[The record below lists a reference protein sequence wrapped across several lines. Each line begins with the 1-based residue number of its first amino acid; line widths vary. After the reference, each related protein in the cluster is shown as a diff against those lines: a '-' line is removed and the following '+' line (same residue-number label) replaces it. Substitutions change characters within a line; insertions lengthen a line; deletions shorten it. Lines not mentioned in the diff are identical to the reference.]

1 MSTPGVRD
9 GARNYLIVGAF
20 VLLMLVALVLW
31 IALLSGRTGAT
42 DRYTIA
48 YTNVMGLAEGA
59 PVSFQGYRIGK
70 VERIAPATEGDGSSF
85 HVDVSVRSGW
95 HIPSDSVAH
104 MVSSGLLA
112 AVAIDI
118 ESGESEDLVAPGGRL
133 LSEERND
140 VFAVVSSVAAQ
151 MADLVEDLEPL
162 LKEIGEGAPEIVAN
176 VRELTEKLNETAG
189 RLNGIV
195 SDANATR
202 VTSILEELERASRT
216 AASLASNF
224 EQTRAGLDDLLASA
238 DSLVDENRSDVRRV
252 VAALRDTL
260 DAFARGADTLS
271 ANLETASQNLV
282 EFSDDIRRDPSVL
295 LRGRLEGE

>member
-9 GARNYLIVGAF
+9 GARNYVIVGAF
-20 VLLMLVALVLW
+20 VLLMLLALVLW

-70 VERIAPATEGDGSSF
+70 VERIAPATEGDGSNF
-85 HVDVSVRSGW
+85 HVEVTVQSRW
-95 HIPSDSVAH
+95 RIPSDSVAR
-104 MVSSGLLA
+104 MVTSGLLA

-118 ESGESEDLVAPGGRL
+118 ESGESEDLVAPGGRIQSL
-133 LSEERND
+133 ERDD
-140 VFAVVSSVAAQ
+140 VLAVVSSVAAQ
-151 MADLVEDLEPL
+151 IGHLVEDLEPL
-162 LKEIGEGAPEIVAN
+162 LLEIGEGAPEIVAN
-176 VRELTEKLNETAG
+176 VRELTEKLNETAD

-195 SDANATR
+195 NDANATR
-202 VTSILEELERASRT
+202 IASILEELERASRT
-216 AASLASNF
+216 AASLASDF

-238 DSLVDENRSDVRRV
+238 DALVDENRSDVRRA
-252 VAALRDTL
+252 VADLRDTL
-260 DAFARGADTLS
+260 DAFARGADALS

-282 EFSDDIRRDPSVL
+282 EFSDDIRRDPSLL
-295 LRGRLEGE
+295 LRGRSEGE

>member
-9 GARNYLIVGAF
+9 GARNYIIVGVF
-20 VLLMLVALVLW
+20 VLLMLLALVLW

-42 DRYTIA
+42 DQYTIA
-48 YTNVMGLAEGA
+48 YANVMGLAEGA
-59 PVSFQGYRIGK
+59 PVSFQGYQVGK

-85 HVDVSVRSGW
+85 HVEVRVRSLW
-95 HIPSDSVAH
+95 RIPSDSVAR
-104 MVSSGLLA
+104 MVTSGLLA

-118 ESGESEDLVAPGGRL
+118 ESGESEDLVAPGGRIQ
-133 LSEERND
+133 SVERDD
-140 VFAVVSSVAAQ
+140 VFAAVSSVAAQ
-151 MADLVEDLEPL
+151 IGDLVEDLEPL
-162 LKEIGEGAPEIVAN
+162 LQEIGEGAPEIVAN

-216 AASLASNF
+216 AASLASDF

-238 DSLVDENRSDVRRV
+238 DSLVDENRPDVRRA
-252 VAALRDTL
+252 VADLRDTL

-295 LRGRLEGE
+295 LRGRSEGE